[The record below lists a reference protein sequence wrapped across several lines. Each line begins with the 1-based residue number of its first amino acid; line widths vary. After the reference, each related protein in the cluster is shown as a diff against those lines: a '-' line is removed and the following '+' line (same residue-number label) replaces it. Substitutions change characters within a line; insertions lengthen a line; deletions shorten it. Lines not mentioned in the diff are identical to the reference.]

1 MKSEIKRALFNYR
14 FICISTIGIIIAILH
29 SYSKVSEYIY
39 ISKNL
44 KKFAEI
50 GQNPYFPIS
59 SAFTMWMGWDD
70 ESKYS
75 RIFFIIFPLIAVL
88 PYCWS
93 YCSDYKNGY
102 TNIAIEKLGK
112 FKYHK
117 SKYIAVFISSG
128 LVISIPLIVDFL
140 IILLFIPA
148 TVPDSVYDIYY
159 GIFSNNFMAG
169 MFYSTP
175 FMYIIIFILL
185 NFVYCG
191 LFGCIGYAASTL
203 IKNKIISALSPNIIV
218 LTTEFIKNI
227 ALEKNSIQS
236 NNFSPF
242 SFLFPAKSLNTN
254 WFIIVTEIVLLFVCT
269 FGVSTL
275 RLREK
280 SNLNLR
286 YFYEK

>member
-1 MKSEIKRALFNYR
+1 MKFEIKRAVFNYR
-14 FICISTIGIIIAILH
+14 FICISVLGIIIAILH
-29 SYSKVSEYIY
+29 SYSKVTEYIC

-44 KKFAEI
+44 KKYVEN
-50 GQNPYFPIS
+50 GQNPYSPIS
-59 SAFTMWMGWDD
+59 SAFTMWIGWDY

-93 YCSDYKNGY
+93 YYSDYKNGY
-102 TNIAIEKLGK
+102 ASIAIEKLGK
-112 FKYHK
+112 YNYHK

-128 LVISIPLIVDFL
+128 LVVSIPLILNFL
-140 IILLFIPA
+140 IILFFVPA
-148 TVPDSVYDIYY
+148 TFPDSVYDIYY
-159 GIFSNNFMAG
+159 GIFSNNFMAE
-169 MFYSTP
+169 MFYSAP

-203 IKNKIISALSPNIIV
+203 IKNKYISILAPNAIV
-218 LTTEFIKNI
+218 LTTELIKNKV
-227 ALEKNSIQS
+227 LEENSIQS
-236 NNFSPF
+236 NNFSPYT
-242 SFLFPAKSLNTN
+242 FLFPAKSINTN
-254 WFIIVTEIVLLFVCT
+254 WFIIVSEIVLLFVST
-269 FGVSTL
+269 FYISTF